1 MAGEGGSGMTLLAVA
16 LLAAFRS
23 DPAFVRAERA
33 FMQHDLRGAEQ
44 AYQEVLAA
52 DTATPHRTQ
61 AAVTLASI
69 AWRVRRDTAAAQ
81 AWLGRAPLPD
91 AGFAVMRERAIM
103 RLAFGDVAG
112 ARATADSAASRATT
126 TAERDDAE
134 ALRGRTAVEPVLAA
148 RVRGAA
154 IPPADMNLIRAAA
167 ARLEAVVQ
175 RTPGALEPAELL
187 IGAAILSENGPAA
200 LIAWRSYYLVASGDP
215 KTGWLSG
222 PREVLEAEL
231 PGLRPGA
238 ATRENRRAIVEALAA
253 SRLFPAAAALA
264 LATDETTP
272 GDGDPRDREIVAY
285 ARFLT
290 DVERATDEYY
300 RHTLLGASDPAA
312 WRSALVHR
320 GARLWPR
327 LVWEGPAPAFSPETL
342 AAELDRRF
350 GAVINLGE
358 TAGYQDLHY
367 GHRVVDERRTVAQ
380 YGHEAAIRFV
390 ALDGIVSN
398 GFQSWAWNGRAG
410 HGGWATAETIIQVR
424 PLYAEGPRKVWRRLQ
439 DPVEQRQAARRIESD
454 STADVSRARTTPV
467 AYFPGLAARLERRGH
482 QYLLDSL
489 ARSGLR
495 GAALEAA
502 FTRELGR
509 IEVESSIFAHEGRH
523 AIDAPNGELSAE
535 EREYRAKLSQVVFA
549 PLPMLALDG
558 ILDATI
564 GDPTPHGQANRRVLE
579 GVLDWMTGHAREIAG
594 FDPAVPVLLQ
604 LPLLTDGQLR
614 AAFQSLDPL
623 PG

>member
-1 MAGEGGSGMTLLAVA
+1 MTLLAVA
-16 LLAAFRS
+16 LLAGFGS

-33 FMQHDLRGAEQ
+33 FMQHDLPGAEQ
-44 AYQEVLAA
+44 AYQEVLAT

-81 AWLGRAPLPD
+81 AWLRRAPLPD
-91 AGFAVMRERAIM
+91 AGFAIMRERAIM

-112 ARATADSAASRATT
+112 ARATADSAARKATT
-126 TAERDDAE
+126 AAERDDAE
-134 ALRGRTAVEPVLAA
+134 AVLGRTAVEPALAA
-148 RVRGAA
+148 RVRGDALTAA
-154 IPPADMNLIRAAA
+154 AMSLVRSSA
-167 ARLEAVVQ
+167 ARLRAVVE
-175 RTPGALEPAELL
+175 RTPGALELARLL

-200 LIAWRSYYLVASGDP
+200 LTGWRSYYLVAAGDP
-215 KTGWLSG
+215 KSGWLSG
-222 PREVLEAEL
+222 PRKVLEAEL
-231 PGLRPGA
+231 PALRPGA
-238 ATRENRRAIVEALAA
+238 GTPENRRAIVQALAD
-253 SRLFPAAAALA
+253 SRFFAAAAALA
-264 LATDETTP
+264 GA
-272 GDGDPRDREIVAY
+272 DPRACEIVAY

-290 DVERATDEYY
+290 DVERTTDEYY
-300 RHTLLGASDPAA
+300 RNTLLGASDPAA
-312 WRSALVHR
+312 WRSALIHR
-320 GARLWPR
+320 GARLWPW
-327 LVWEGPAPAFSPETL
+327 LVWEGPAPAFTAETL

-367 GHRVVDERRTVAQ
+367 GHRVVDERRTVTQ

-439 DPVEQRQAARRIESD
+439 DTVEQREAARRIESD
-454 STADVSRARTTPV
+454 STADVSRARATPV

-482 QYLLDSL
+482 RYLLDSL
-489 ARSGLR
+489 ARSGLQ
-495 GAALEAA
+495 GTALEAA

-549 PLPMLALDG
+549 PLAMLALDG

-594 FDPAVPVLLQ
+594 FDGELPVLLQ
-604 LPLLTDGQLR
+604 LPQLTDGQLR

-623 PG
+623 AR